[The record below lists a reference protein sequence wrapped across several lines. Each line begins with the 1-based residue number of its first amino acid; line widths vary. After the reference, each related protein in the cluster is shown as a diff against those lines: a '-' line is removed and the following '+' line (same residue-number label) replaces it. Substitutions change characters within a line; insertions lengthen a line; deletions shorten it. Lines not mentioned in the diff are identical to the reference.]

1 MATQSVQK
9 NKQGPIWP
17 LGLILVPTPGTPVNI
32 MSLIDSALVNA
43 PESATSAT
51 SAEYTERCY
60 EIIFT
65 ACKKG
70 AAHGVQAN
78 TGNIYILLKGVQGDG
93 SRDDYGSMIVALGQG
108 AATVDYPK
116 FKLTASAINRDVFS
130 PYQIYVDAE
139 NANDGVLVTLNIQ

>member
-17 LGLILVPTPGTPVNI
+17 LGLITVASAGTPVSI
-32 MSLIDSALVNA
+32 MSLVDAALANA
-43 PESATSAT
+43 PESATSST

-65 ACKKG
+65 ACKAG
-70 AAHGVQAN
+70 ASHGVQAN
-78 TGNIYILLKGVQGDG
+78 AGNVYILMKGVQGNG
-93 SRDDYGSMIVALGQG
+93 NRDDYGSMIAALGQG

-116 FKLTASAINRDVFS
+116 FKLTASALNRDVFS
-130 PYQIYVDAE
+130 PYQIYIDAD
-139 NANDGVLVTLNIQ
+139 NVGDGVLVTLNIQ